1 MINKCMN
8 DNEENKATPVQE
20 YGPKPDE
27 HGGFYFSSHLKITDP
42 NTKEDKVKPAQEYGP
57 KPDEHGGFYFSSHLK
72 ITDPNTKEVLV
83 QTRGDN

>member
-1 MINKCMN
+1 MINKYMN
-8 DNEENKATPVQE
+8 ENSEENKTKPVQE

-42 NTKEDKVKPAQEYGP
+42 T
-57 KPDEHGGFYFSSHLK
+57 
-72 ITDPNTKEVLV
+72 TKEVLV